1 MRSDSISS
9 VASTSS
15 PESEES
21 FQIFVKNIAGDSKAP
36 ITSCYLELHMLT
48 FV

>member
-15 PESEES
+15 ESEES

-36 ITSCYLELHMLT
+36 IPRCYLEFHMLT